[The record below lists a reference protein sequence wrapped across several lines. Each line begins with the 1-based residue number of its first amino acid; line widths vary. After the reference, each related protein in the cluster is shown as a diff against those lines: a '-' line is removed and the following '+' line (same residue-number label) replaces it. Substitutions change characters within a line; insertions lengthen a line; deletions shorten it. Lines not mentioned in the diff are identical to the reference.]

1 MKTNKQPL
9 IRTDTTILGTLLAV
23 VMWLTATTAGAADD
37 VNPGNQFSLRGLT
50 PLDQS
55 PPAVEFKHDVPDRE
69 PYTSNYVYQPPL
81 IPHKIRHYEL
91 SLNANT
97 CLSCHSFKNAREAGA
112 TKISVT
118 HYESREGAVL
128 SDVSPRRYFCL
139 QCHVVQTDARELIA
153 NDFEKT
159 ESLQ

>member
-1 MKTNKQPL
+1 MNNPASRYGSK
-9 IRTDTTILGTLLAV
+9 ILRGSVFAAAL
-23 VMWLTATTAGAADD
+23 WLFAAAHGAAGE
-37 VNPGNQFSLRGLT
+37 VTPGNQSSLRGLT

-55 PPAVEFKHDVPDRE
+55 PPAADFKHDVPDRE

-81 IPHKIRHYEL
+81 IPHTIRHYEL

-118 HYESREGAVL
+118 HYETREGAVL

-159 ESLQ
+159 DSLQ